1 MHERA
6 RASNRHGWTGEVKL
20 KGDLVRRG
28 REKEARTNRWV
39 GGGRGAGGAII
50 ERWEREEGG

>member
-1 MHERA
+1 
-6 RASNRHGWTGEVKL
+6 VKL